1 MDNNDFEYAIKTY
14 EALTA
19 RFPFTDQARQARL
32 DLIYAYYRDG
42 EKRVRHRRRR

>member
-1 MDNNDFEYAIKTY
+1 MINNDFEYAIKQY

-32 DLIYAYYRDG
+32 DLIYVLLPQG
-42 EKRVRHRRRR
+42 